1 MLYMGIVSG
10 SPSFFKVFF
19 SGWFFQLGPFVRGFF
34 FQIFFFHTLYYM
46 LYSFILRRS
55 CSSRG
60 MGFSAPSASQCT
72 RRCSC
77 IISVY
82 NFAHVFRWLCLE
94 RDGQAFGRR
103 VWYPGHRYRKLP
115 FFHVFPTALNYPGIN
130 LFGFFFAA
138 LSSVTLCIAAS
149 HVDFNSL
156 SVCLYL

>member
-1 MLYMGIVSG
+1 MVSG
-10 SPSFFKVFF
+10 SASPSFFKVFF
-19 SGWFFQLGPFVRGFF
+19 SGWFFQLGPFVRSFF
-34 FQIFFFHTLYYM
+34 LDILFHTLYYM

-55 CSSRG
+55 WSSRG
-60 MGFSAPSASQCT
+60 IGFSASSASQCT
-72 RRCSC
+72 WRCSC
-77 IISVY
+77 MISVY
-82 NFAHVFRWLCLE
+82 NFAHVFRWLSRACWETL
-94 RDGQAFGRR
+94 GRR